1 MLTNVSAERGYMKQY
16 KIGEVARLLGTSTQ
30 ALRFYEQEG
39 VIVPQKSENGTRYF
53 NEPDVIRLMAFKRF
67 RLIDFTV
74 QDVAQHFTRGSLDSL
89 IDTMEQKKAQMVEQ
103 SENLLRRAQAVEKFA
118 GILRLAKESIG
129 QIQCV
134 VRPDIFMHACELGK
148 LDTLS
153 EQQREIFEKFI
164 NAMPDAHVCFLHD
177 PEQRQP
183 LRFYFAITQSNAQA
197 WNVPLQDT
205 LRLPAG
211 RCARLF
217 VRADA
222 QLWQKDYLQQQIAR
236 VEAAGYTVDR
246 TQMVIGQQLAS
257 ENAGEKGYLIAAIY
271 IPIL

>member
-1 MLTNVSAERGYMKQY
+1 M
-16 KIGEVARLLGTSTQ
+16 
-30 ALRFYEQEG
+30 
-39 VIVPQKSENGTRYF
+39 
-53 NEPDVIRLMAFKRF
+53 
-67 RLIDFTV
+67 
-74 QDVAQHFTRGSLDSL
+74 
-89 IDTMEQKKAQMVEQ
+89 
-103 SENLLRRAQAVEKFA
+103 
-118 GILRLAKESIG
+118 
-129 QIQCV
+129 
-134 VRPDIFMHACELGK
+134 
-148 LDTLS
+148 
-153 EQQREIFEKFI
+153 FEKFI
-164 NAMPDAHVCFLHD
+164 NAMPDAHICFLHD

-205 LRLPAG
+205 LRLSAG

-257 ENAGEKGYLIAAIY
+257 ENAGNKGYLIAAIY